1 MRNSEI
7 IQFTFSESEKLKTY
21 DLLNEITINP
31 YQNYDAF
38 MMAVADIVRNGEV
51 PERFLVHVK
60 KREKK
65 TNMNHLTL
73 FSITARL
80 MRNYRG

>member
-31 YQNYDAF
+31 YQNYDALT
-38 MMAVADIVRNGEV
+38 MAVADIVINGEV
-51 PERFLVHVK
+51 PECSLVHVNK
-60 KREKK
+60 SEKK
-65 TNMNHLTL
+65 TNRNHFTL
-73 FSITARL
+73 FLLTH
-80 MRNYRG
+80 